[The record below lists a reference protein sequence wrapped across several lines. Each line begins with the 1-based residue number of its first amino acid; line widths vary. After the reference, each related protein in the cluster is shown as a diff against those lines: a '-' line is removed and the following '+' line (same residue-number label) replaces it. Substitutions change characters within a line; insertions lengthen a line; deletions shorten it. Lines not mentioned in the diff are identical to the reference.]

1 MNSFEPKQFGKYYLV
16 EKIAM
21 GGMAEIYKAKTFGVD
36 GFEKLLA
43 IKRILPHCAADKDF
57 ITMLI
62 DEAKLSV
69 LLSHANIVQVYDL
82 GKIGEDYF
90 ISMEYIHGVNLRDIM
105 YHCRETQRP
114 IPPEIAVYII
124 AEICRGL
131 DYAHGKTDT
140 QGQPLN
146 IVHRDVSPQNI
157 LLSYEGE
164 VKIVDFGIAKAAM
177 NISHTMAG
185 ILKGKIAYM
194 SPEQALGKAVD
205 HRTDIFSAGILLYE
219 MLTNTKLYT
228 GESQFEVLK
237 KIRTTK
243 IEEGKLSGTIPEALK
258 PVVAKALAYK
268 SEDRFQN
275 AGDLQIELTKFLYST
290 YFDFSPRKLAAFIKE
305 VFSVELKEE
314 QLRRAKEAALES
326 QTASMNI
333 DEGAKQMEIVHRDDL
348 SLTPIEERPPESQ
361 IETMV
366 TPTAQEKDVSTERKR
381 VALKKK
387 AARWPRAVAA
397 IAILLA
403 SAYGVFHFAPG
414 LHFWKQKPLSETAQ
428 ANGAIN
434 VTSVPEGA
442 KILLDGKDTGLTTP
456 APIPNLKINTQYF
469 VRLEKEEFRPAEQR
483 IRLSSSDPL
492 PLSMELKKIGGTLN
506 VISEPSGAAI
516 LVDGKTTGQ
525 VTPATIEDVE
535 LGTDHKITLSKP
547 TYEDFEE
554 VVNLTSTKPQKISAS
569 LKPPGKAEPPTTTPP
584 IAAPVPP
591 LPTVTPTTPPSPPA
605 AEIPKP
611 EAAGSLQVT
620 SNPNGARIILDGKST
635 GKQTPATIG
644 NLKVGK
650 SYNVGIVKDEFE
662 RWSKKITIAGTK
674 PMSIAGELKAT
685 QKPTEKM
692 PSPAAPPPIAP
703 PEKPVKTTP
712 PPAGTAPGT
721 PAQVRIASSPSGA
734 DVFVNAEFKGKT
746 PLTASVAAGS
756 VSIIVS
762 KEGLAKFT
770 RKITV
775 RPGEKVNL
783 TDINL
788 TDLYGEVSLSSIPP
802 RANVVFDGQ
811 TIPAKT
817 PVTVRKVRRD
827 ERHSISVSMP
837 GYRTWTTSFEGSDKA
852 FNVVLEPE

>member
-1 MNSFEPKQFGKYYLV
+1 MNGFEPKQFGKYYLV
-16 EKIAM
+16 EKIAV

-105 YHCRETQRP
+105 YRCRETQRP

-124 AEICRGL
+124 AEVCKGL
-131 DYAHGKTDT
+131 DYAHRKTDAS
-140 QGQPLN
+140 GSPLN

-157 LLSYEGE
+157 LLSFEGE

-194 SPEQALGKAVD
+194 SPEQALGKAID
-205 HRTDIFSAGILLYE
+205 YRADIFSAGILLYE
-219 MLTNTKLYT
+219 LLTNTKLYT

-243 IEEGKLSGTIPEALK
+243 IEEAKLPGTIPETLK
-258 PVVAKALAYK
+258 WVVAKALAYK
-268 SEDRFQN
+268 SDDRFQN

-290 YFDFSPRKLAAFIKE
+290 YLDFSPRKLVAFIKE
-305 VFSVELKEE
+305 VFAPELKGE
-314 QLRRAKEAALES
+314 QIKRAKEAALES
-326 QTASMNI
+326 QTASMSV
-333 DEGAKQMEIVHRDDL
+333 DEGAKQMEIVHRADL
-348 SLTPIEERPPESQ
+348 SITPIEERPPESH

-366 TPTAQEKDVSTERKR
+366 TPLAGEKEITTERKR
-381 VALKKK
+381 AVRKKK
-387 AARWPRAVAA
+387 PARWSRAALAVL
-397 IAILLA
+397 ILLA
-403 SAYGVFHFAPG
+403 AMYGISRYVPALRFWEAKEPPKTAP
-414 LHFWKQKPLSETAQ
+414 LQ
-428 ANGAIN
+428 I
-434 VTSVPEGA
+434 
-442 KILLDGKDTGLTTP
+442 
-456 APIPNLKINTQYF
+456 
-469 VRLEKEEFRPAEQR
+469 PAE
-483 IRLSSSDPL
+483 PKK
-492 PLSMELKKIGGTLN
+492 ELGILN
-506 VISEPSGAAI
+506 VISDPEGAAI

-525 VTPATIEDVE
+525 STPATIENIE

-547 TYEDFEE
+547 QYEDFEE
-554 VVNLTSTKPQKISAS
+554 VVNLTSAKPQKISAS
-569 LKPPGKAEPPTTTPP
+569 LKQTGKEPVTPPPAAIPTLPPATAPPITPPPATPPAVATPTLPPPT
-584 IAAPVPP
+584 A
-591 LPTVTPTTPPSPPA
+591 PPA
-605 AEIPKP
+605 AELPKAV
-611 EAAGSLQVT
+611 EEGSVQIT
-620 SNPNGARIILDGKST
+620 SSPSGARIILDGKST

-650 SYNVGIVKDEFE
+650 SYTVGLVKDEFD
-662 RWSKKITIAGTK
+662 RWSKKITIASAK
-674 PMSIAGELKAT
+674 PASISGELKAT
-685 QKPTEKM
+685 QKPTEKL
-692 PSPAAPPPIAP
+692 PPPTAPPGKPA
-703 PEKPVKTTP
+703 EKPVETTP
-712 PPAGTAPGT
+712 PPPGTAAGT
-721 PAQVRIASSPSGA
+721 PAQIRLASNPSGA

-746 PLTASVAAGS
+746 PLTASVAPGS

-762 KEGLAKFT
+762 KEGLAKYT

-788 TDLYGEVSLSSIPP
+788 TDLYGEVSLASTPP

-811 TIPAKT
+811 SIPAKT

-827 ERHSISVSMP
+827 QSHNVSISLP
-837 GYRTWTTSFEGSDKA
+837 GYRTWSTSFNMEGGDKN
-852 FNVVLEPE
+852 FNINLEQE